1 MLVAVPRRRGMNASL
16 GWLLAA
22 AALIAGWR
30 AYGWPGVAL
39 ATTMIVF
46 WLLLQFSRTVRVLRT
61 AGEAP
66 VGSVRSA
73 VMLHAKLQKGMTLA
87 QVIKLSGS
95 LGEKAAAV
103 APAEEGWRWRD
114 AGGAA
119 VLVQLAG
126 GRVTRWELA
135 RQDDAV

>member
-1 MLVAVPRRRGMNASL
+1 MTASL

-46 WLLLQFSRTVRVLRT
+46 WLLLQFSRARRVLRT
-61 AGEAP
+61 ASEAP

-73 VMLHAKLQKGMTLA
+73 VMLHAGLQKGMALA
-87 QVIKLSGS
+87 QVIKLAGS
-95 LGEKAAAV
+95 LGEQAASSA
-103 APAEEGWRWRD
+103 ATDESWRWRD
-114 AGGAA
+114 DGGTA
-119 VLVQLAG
+119 VLVQLAD
-126 GRVTRWELA
+126 GRVTRWELV
-135 RQDDAV
+135 RSQDAA